1 VSRDQL
7 APMPLF
13 ISDANSVAV
22 VGRPFRRV
30 RETAR
35 ALGVPVLR
43 KGRLVDAAAFR
54 SAVLTA
60 APANE
65 GQGPA
70 EAVDGVLA
78 ALGRRRAG

>member
-1 VSRDQL
+1 
-7 APMPLF
+7 
-13 ISDANSVAV
+13 
-22 VGRPFRRV
+22 
-30 RETAR
+30 
-35 ALGVPVLR
+35 VPVLR
-43 KGRLVDAAAFR
+43 KGRLVDAEAFR
-54 SAVLTA
+54 AAVLAA